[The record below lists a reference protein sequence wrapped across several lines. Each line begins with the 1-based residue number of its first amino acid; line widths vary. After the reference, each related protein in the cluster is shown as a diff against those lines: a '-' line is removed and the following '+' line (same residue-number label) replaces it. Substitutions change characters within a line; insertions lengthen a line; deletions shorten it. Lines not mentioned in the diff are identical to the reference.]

1 MAAAVE
7 PEDTAEQLPHVSGV
21 LRVFTVPTWVRH
33 VDLLPVMSDQELF
46 TPSEEESDS
55 RGSHETPIRY
65 KDYVGSS
72 SEVKR
77 HRMNVLVPVTWS
89 RESIVRDKLFK
100 GVLHRVDKCEKQ
112 IRSFESKLEES
123 VSSTSVGSTPSRKK
137 VQVPEEVR
145 VRDWYMCNGFA
156 GHTQCFFQ
164 GL

>member
-7 PEDTAEQLPHVSGV
+7 PEDTAEQLPHVSGI

-55 RGSHETPIRY
+55 RGSYETPIRY

-77 HRMNVLVPVTWS
+77 HRYSPLVL
-89 RESIVRDKLFK
+89 
-100 GVLHRVDKCEKQ
+100 
-112 IRSFESKLEES
+112 
-123 VSSTSVGSTPSRKK
+123 
-137 VQVPEEVR
+137 
-145 VRDWYMCNGFA
+145 
-156 GHTQCFFQ
+156 
-164 GL
+164 